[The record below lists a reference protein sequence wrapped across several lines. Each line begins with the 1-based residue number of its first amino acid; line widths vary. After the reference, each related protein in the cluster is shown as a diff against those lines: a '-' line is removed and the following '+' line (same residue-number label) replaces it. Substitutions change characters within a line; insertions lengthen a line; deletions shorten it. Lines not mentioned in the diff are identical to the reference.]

1 MASRTLVSF
10 DWAIKRLL
18 RQKASFGILN
28 GFLSELLFQ
37 DISVSEILES
47 EGNKEDEDDKY
58 NRLDL
63 LCMDAS
69 GELIIIEVQF
79 YEESDY
85 FHRCLYATSKVIT
98 EYISKGDA
106 YRDVKKVYSVNILY
120 FDLGHGNDYIYKGK
134 ADFRGM
140 HQDDRL
146 ELSENQKQKFG
157 KTFPSDIFPEYY
169 LIKVNNFNNVAK
181 STLDEW
187 IYFLKNT
194 KLPDDYK
201 AKGLSL
207 VDSQLKYDNMDT
219 ASKQKYDQYLK
230 EVRISKDMLETAEM
244 KGVIKGKT
252 EGKIEG
258 KIEEKTEMILTLF
271 EDKLPVSQIAKYVRL
286 HEVEVIRILKH
297 HGKM

>member
-1 MASRTLVSF
+1 MAIRTLVSF

-18 RQKASFGILN
+18 RQKAAFGILN

-47 EGNKEDEDDKY
+47 EGNQEDENDKF

-63 LCMDAS
+63 LCTNTN

-98 EYISKGDA
+98 EYMTKSEA
-106 YRDVKKVYSVNILY
+106 YQQVKKVYSINILY
-120 FDLGHGNDYIYKGK
+120 FDLGHGKDYLYKGQL
-134 ADFRGM
+134 DFRGM
-140 HQDDRL
+140 HQDDKL

-169 LIKVNNFNNVAK
+169 LIKVNNFDDVAK
-181 STLDEW
+181 SSLDEW

-194 KLPDDYK
+194 KLPDNYK

-219 ASKQKYDQYLK
+219 ANKQQYDQYLK
-230 EVRISKDMLETAEM
+230 EIRISKDMLETA
-244 KGVIKGKT
+244 KSK
-252 EGKIEG
+252 GKIEG
-258 KIEEKTEMILTLF
+258 KIEEKTEMILALY
-271 EDKLPVSQIAKYVRL
+271 EDKIPISQIAKYVRL
-286 HEVEVIRILKH
+286 SEIEVIRILKD